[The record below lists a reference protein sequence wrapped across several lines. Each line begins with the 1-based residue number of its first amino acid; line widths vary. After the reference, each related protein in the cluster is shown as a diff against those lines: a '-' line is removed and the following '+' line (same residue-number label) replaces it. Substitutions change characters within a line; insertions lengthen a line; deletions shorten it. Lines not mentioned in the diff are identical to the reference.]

1 MSGVKS
7 VPKIDIQNSKGDTV
21 NLAKLT
27 GQNIV
32 LYFYPK
38 DDTPGCTIEGHE
50 FNKLLADFKKANC
63 IIFGISRDTV
73 KSHDKFICKYGYNF
87 ELLSDVD
94 EKFCKY
100 FDVIKEKN
108 MYGKTVLGIERS
120 TFIFSVTGDL
130 IKEYR
135 KVKAEG
141 HAAIILKDVQSI

>member
-21 NLAKLT
+21 NLAKLA

-50 FNKLLADFKKANC
+50 FNKLLPDFKKMNC

-87 ELLSDVD
+87 ELLSDID

-141 HAAIILKDVQSI
+141 HAAIVLNDVQSI